1 MASDLVA
8 FFIAIAFLVVLFW
21 APFAILRKAGYSPWL
36 GLLIAPTT
44 FVVMIVFAFL
54 EWPIE
59 RELAWLRY
67 KQGNPSDDLIGRV
80 DGYAVHLENRGEW
93 QSAEEVYEELIK
105 RATSEE
111 SRTYY
116 RNCLGRLRDRPGDS
130 V

>member
-1 MASDLVA
+1 MAVDLLA
-8 FFIAIAFLVVLFW
+8 FFLGAALLVVLFW

-44 FVVMIVFAFL
+44 FVGMIVFAFL

-59 RELAWLRY
+59 REIAWLRF
-67 KQGNPSDDLIGRV
+67 KQGSSSDDLVGRV
-80 DGYAVHLENRGEW
+80 ESYAVHLENRGEW
-93 QSAEEVYEELIK
+93 KSAEEVYEELIK

-116 RNCLGRLRDRPGDS
+116 RNCLGRLRDQSLDS
-130 V
+130 A

>member
-1 MASDLVA
+1 MALDLGA
-8 FFIAIAFLVVLFW
+8 FFIAIAFLVVAVW
-21 APFAILRKAGYSPWL
+21 APIAILRKAGYSPWL

-44 FVVMIVFAFL
+44 FVGMIVFAFL

-59 RELAWLRY
+59 RELAWLRF
-67 KQGNPSDDLIGRV
+67 KQGNPSDDQVGRV
-80 DGYAVHLENRGEW
+80 EGYAVYLENRGEW
-93 QSAEEVYEELIK
+93 KSAEEVYEELIE

-116 RNCLGRLRDRPGDS
+116 RNCLGRLRDRSGDS